1 MVCRNRARARDRA
14 GMTTAYITH
23 PDCLRHEMGA
33 EHPERPQRLAA
44 IDEHLRD
51 ANLLEKLRCLS
62 APLAEPDDLK
72 RVHAPEY
79 VDLIFENAPTEGY
92 VQLDPDTLMNP
103 YSLAAAR
110 CVVGVGVFV
119 VEEVMSGRD
128 ENAFSAVWFC
138 GF

>member
-14 GMTTAYITH
+14 GMTTAYITR

-79 VDLIFENAPTEGY
+79 VSVFFLNSPSAGY
-92 VQLDPDTLMNP
+92 VHLVP
-103 YSLAAAR
+103 YSLLNPSCLPAPR
-110 CVVGVGVFV
+110 LYVFIWV
-119 VEEVMSGRD
+119 SVS
-128 ENAFSAVWFC
+128 SC
-138 GF
+138 TYPS